1 MVTLY
6 GIKNCDT
13 IRKARRWLEAHD
25 VEYRFHDFRADG
37 ISEEMLAPW
46 IEELGWEKLLNRRG
60 TTWRKLPEAQHD
72 AIDSD
77 SAVHIMLTQP
87 AIIRRPVLDTGETR
101 HIGFSE
107 DDYASLLQ
115 D

>member
-1 MVTLY
+1 MITLY

-13 IRKARRWLEAHD
+13 IRKARRWLAEQD
-25 VEYRFHDFRADG
+25 IEYRFHDFRTDG
-37 ISEEMLAPW
+37 ISEELLAPW
-46 IEELGWEKLLNRRG
+46 VEELGWEQLLNRRG
-60 TTWRKLPEAQHD
+60 TTWRKLPETQRNT
-72 AIDSD
+72 IDRD
-77 SAVHIMLTQP
+77 SAMRIMLSQP

-107 DDYASLLQ
+107 QTWRSLLQ

>member
-1 MVTLY
+1 MITLY

-13 IRKARRWLEAHD
+13 IRKARRWLAERD
-25 VEYRFHDFRADG
+25 IEYRFHDFRTDG
-37 ISEEMLAPW
+37 ISEELLAPW
-46 IEELGWEKLLNRRG
+46 VEELGWEKLLNRRG
-60 TTWRKLPEAQHD
+60 TTWRKLPETQRNT
-72 AIDSD
+72 INRD
-77 SAVHIMLTQP
+77 SAMRIMLSQP

-107 DDYASLLQ
+107 QVWRSLLQ